1 MFSRSKTLDV
11 EKLKAKE
18 NAGGLIKGLSPK
30 YDLETRRRAAEALRT
45 LKLGDARIF
54 AALRKVNADENT
66 PEELGRLV
74 RVSLN
79 MRGFV
84 EHVIAYGGYGKCETP
99 MSDIHAIYYALAL
112 RLRKRFDGSS
122 SAAIRH
128 INLHLSGKCMT
139 CGTLYSGER
148 LTDVGVMQ
156 DMSSSLFIIGG
167 TGGGLAQGKC
177 DNPDCSGTVILL
189 DWRYG

>member
-1 MFSRSKTLDV
+1 MFSRSKTLDI

-66 PEELGRLV
+66 PEELGKLV

-84 EHVIAYGGYGKCETP
+84 EAVIAYGGGLHKCETP
-99 MSDIHAIYYALAL
+99 MSDIDAIYYALAL
-112 RLRKRFDGSS
+112 PLRKRFSGSS
-122 SAAIRH
+122 SAAIQH
-128 INLHLSGKCMT
+128 INRHLSGKCMT

-148 LTDVGVMQ
+148 LTDVGALK
-156 DMSSSLFIIGG
+156 DMSSKVFIIGG
-167 TGGGLAQGKC
+167 NTGGGLAQGKC

-189 DWRYG
+189 DWR